1 MFPLEKAADYEFT
14 LHHRP
19 RFNTLMKL
27 IVVAALSL
35 QVKNKNKKRK
45 KKRGSVFLVLY
56 FLFTVVAVPSLRSNV
71 VR

>member
-45 KKRGSVFLVLY
+45 KKGGVF
-56 FLFTVVAVPSLRSNV
+56 FWFSIFSLQLLQYPLSDQM
-71 VR
+71 